1 MEDNYILIRKSKGGV
16 VTGLKKEI
24 KDIFSQIFDEC
35 FDGKVFF
42 DDGSFLEYKLSNK
55 DENLLYLKVT
65 SDLSEMKAADLLDRF
80 YCTLTKGNHRKDY
93 YIVRAY
99 SQSSLT
105 YCCKLMKYFGEFE
118 RRLRDFL
125 YLVVIKTY
133 GENWFEET
141 FEKELSDKIKKR
153 LGSNKQTLIET
164 ALEELTYEQLI
175 IYIFQPQ
182 FSKDIDAFFKEINDE
197 SFFLKT
203 SEEINNRIRSI
214 RKLSLWE
221 RLFESKKE
229 LSDLEVYIDELRP
242 LRNSVMHHK
251 NISKQDFVSIRKKL
265 NAINSKLQKAI
276 ENTENTNFAEF
287 DLDYFVEIKNAVKGI
302 LQNIVYA
309 FQEFTENIIIPI
321 RESIKNTDWKKVL
334 NDIAFDTAS
343 LFENDGTFLLEE
355 SNKNEEDVTDEET
368 DDAKENDNEEKETEQ

>member
-1 MEDNYILIRKSKGGV
+1 MEDNYILIRKSDNGV
-16 VTGLKKEI
+16 VFGLKKEI
-24 KDIFSQIFDEC
+24 NDIFSQIFNEC
-35 FDGKVFF
+35 CDGKVFF

-80 YCTLTKGNHRKDY
+80 YCTLTKGNHRKNY

-118 RRLRDFL
+118 RRLREFL

-153 LGSNKQTLIET
+153 LGSNKQTLIEN

-182 FSKDIDAFFKEINDE
+182 FLKDIDVFFKEINDE

-229 LSDLEVYIDELRP
+229 LNDLELYIDELRP

-251 NISKQDFVSIRKKL
+251 NISKQDFVFIRKKL
-265 NAINSKLQKAI
+265 NTINSKLQKAI
-276 ENTENTNFAEF
+276 EEIENTNFAEF
-287 DLDYFVEIKNAVKGI
+287 GLDYLVEIKNAVKGM
-302 LQNIVYA
+302 LQNIAYA
-309 FQEFTENIIIPI
+309 IQEFSENIVIPI
-321 RESIKNTDWKKVL
+321 REGLKNFNRNFINDLML
-334 NDIAFDTAS
+334 NYSDDDGDHDT
-343 LFENDGTFLLEE
+343 LLIEE
-355 SNKNEEDVTDEET
+355 SNMNEDIVTDAESDDNKT
-368 DDAKENDNEEKETEQ
+368 DEEKETEQ